1 MKTRAAMIWK
11 RYKKGIACAL
21 TGILLVLSCYP
32 AEAEELAARESIS
45 ENTVEEA
52 GFGEAEGKI
61 REAEDA
67 SRESGTPETEELLA
81 EDTEG
86 KTSGQEER
94 LSGET
99 VSENSISENSVSEN
113 SAEIGMPTADEELA
127 ENGEEQSAPEESVSE
142 NSTEETV
149 SENTTS
155 ESVSENTVEGSEET
169 EEESVSENSAG
180 ESVSENTTGE
190 SVSENTTP
198 DSVSANTM
206 SVNSMSAEAGSRA
219 SVPPTAPVIK
229 SIVPKDTTA
238 EIRFTHLLEGEQS
251 TGILYEVLLTDEVN
265 GAQRTLSGKEPGV
278 ITIDSYD
285 GKALNTFQM
294 NGLFAN
300 KKYSVVLRAKYGDTG
315 EPVSS
320 TKKAFTTKKDMI
332 ATNGSVKVRYAD
344 MEAMKNDRTKK
355 PEEVPTA
362 GVEMKTGESCAL
374 YAQVSRLMRAVET
387 DKLKWT
393 VTPLNETSP
402 KNGLKVK
409 ASKSTYEAVLTAQK
423 PGSYQVTATNTLSK
437 EEAAHFQV
445 TVK

>member
-11 RYKKGIACAL
+11 RYKKGIVCMLA
-21 TGILLVLSCYP
+21 GVLLVQSCYP
-32 AEAEELAARESIS
+32 AEAEELAAWESIS
-45 ENTVEEA
+45 ENTVEEV
-52 GFGEAEGKI
+52 GFGEAE
-61 REAEDA
+61 DA
-67 SRESGTPETEELLA
+67 SQEPETPETEEILS

-113 SAEIGMPTADEELA
+113 SAESGMPAADEELA
-127 ENGEEQSAPEESVSE
+127 ENGEDQSAAEESVSG

-149 SENTTS
+149 SENTTE
-155 ESVSENTVEGSEET
+155 ESVSENTVEEPEET
-169 EEESVSENSAG
+169 EEESVSENSA
-180 ESVSENTTGE
+180 EE

-206 SVNSMSAEAGSRA
+206 SVNGMSTDAGSRA

-229 SIVPKDTTA
+229 SVVPKDTTA
-238 EIRFTHLLEGEQS
+238 EIQFTHLLEGEQS

-265 GAQRTLSGKEPGV
+265 GAQRTLSGKEPGA
-278 ITIDSYD
+278 ITIESYD
-285 GKALNTFQM
+285 GKALNTFQV
-294 NGLFAN
+294 NGLSAN
-300 KKYSVVLRAKYGDTG
+300 KKYSVVLQAKYGDTG

-320 TKKAFTTKKDMI
+320 AKKVFTTKKDMI
-332 ATNGSVKVRYAD
+332 ATNGSMKVRYAD

-355 PEEVPTA
+355 PEEVPTT
-362 GVEMKTGESCAL
+362 GVEMTTGESCAL

-393 VTPLNETSP
+393 VTPMNEASP

-409 ASKSTYEAVLTAQK
+409 ASKSTYEAVLTAQT
-423 PGSYQVTATNTLSK
+423 PGSYLVTATNTLSK
-437 EEAAHFQV
+437 EEAARFQV

>member
-45 ENTVEEA
+45 ENTVEKA
-52 GFGEAEGKI
+52 GSG
-61 REAEDA
+61 EAEDA
-67 SRESGTPETEELLA
+67 SRESETPETEELLA

-99 VSENSISENSVSEN
+99 VSENSISESSVSEN

-142 NSTEETV
+142 NS
-149 SENTTS
+149 
-155 ESVSENTVEGSEET
+155 
-169 EEESVSENSAG
+169 AG
-180 ESVSENTTGE
+180 ESVSENTTEE

-206 SVNSMSAEAGSRA
+206 SVNSMSEEAGSRA

-320 TKKAFTTKKDMI
+320 AKKVFTTKKDMI
-332 ATNGSVKVRYAD
+332 TTNGSVKVRYAD

-362 GVEMKTGESCAL
+362 GMEMTTGESCAL